1 MVADA
6 PTLFRW
12 GSLTVMIVNF
22 DDCVSI
28 REQGTFAPLCTYVLP
43 IRRPPGDPALRTEL
57 GMQLKSTVSIN
68 DTTGQFS
75 SSSTAIKANVAAA
88 VAT

>member
-1 MVADA
+1 M
-6 PTLFRW
+6 
-12 GSLTVMIVNF
+12 
-22 DDCVSI
+22 
-28 REQGTFAPLCTYVLP
+28 LP